1 MSFEAELYEQRRE
14 KLKQIEALGYA
25 AYPNSFA
32 FTHSVG
38 KILAEH
44 GAATA
49 EALAETK
56 PPVLVSGRLSAIRR
70 QGKAGFCDIVQA
82 GQRIQVYVRKEA
94 VGDNAFELYKL
105 LDLGDSVGITGYIFR
120 TRTGELSIHAEALT
134 FLAKALLPMPEKW
147 HGLQEVEARY
157 RQRYLDLL
165 SNAESR
171 HIFIVRSK
179 VIQALRA
186 ALDAQ
191 DYIEVETPMMQP
203 MPGGALARPFV
214 THHNALDLTLYL
226 RIAPELYL
234 KRLIVGGLERV
245 YEISRVFRNEGL
257 STRHN
262 PEYTMLEFYQAYA
275 DYRDLMNL
283 TERLIPEAAR
293 AAIGGTVV
301 KWGETEIDLAKWSRY
316 SLREA
321 ICVFWPDAAT
331 RPQVA
336 DFSDARH
343 TALVVERW
351 NAMNPG
357 ASPVSMPIVETTPEG
372 PASLGHTVAVPLGN
386 SVLHLFEAVCEKHL
400 TQPTIIY
407 DFPVE
412 VSPLAKNKPDEP
424 AYVERFEAYIGGMEI
439 LNAYSELNDP
449 EEQRKRFQM
458 QAEAKERG
466 DQETHPIDEDYIRA
480 LSYGMPPTAGEGIG
494 IDRLVMLLTSS
505 RSIRD
510 VILFPLMRPEAE
522 RPEAEEAGSGE

>member
-1 MSFEAELYEQRRE
+1 VSFEAELYEQRKE
-14 KLKQIEALGYA
+14 KMKQIEALGYA
-25 AYPNSFA
+25 TYPNSFA
-32 FTHSVG
+32 FTHTVAQVLEG
-38 KILAEH
+38 H
-44 GAATA
+44 GNSTS
-49 EALAETK
+49 EALAEAK

-70 QGKAGFCDIVQA
+70 QGKAGFCDVVQA

-105 LDLGDSVGITGYIFR
+105 LDLGDSIGIAGYVFR
-120 TRTGELSIHAEALT
+120 TRTGELSIHAEQLT

-171 HIFIVRSK
+171 NIFLIRAR

-186 ALDAQ
+186 ALDREG
-191 DYIEVETPMMQP
+191 YIEVETPMMQP

-234 KRLIVGGLERV
+234 KRLIVGGMERV
-245 YEISRVFRNEGL
+245 YEISRVFRNEGI

-275 DYRDLMNL
+275 EYRDLMNL
-283 TERLIPEAAR
+283 TERLIAEVAR
-293 AAIGGTVV
+293 TAIGGTVIQ
-301 KWGETEIDLAKWSRY
+301 WGEEKIDLAKWNRY

-321 ICVFWPDAAT
+321 ICAFWPDEAT
-331 RPQVA
+331 RPKVA
-336 DFSDARH
+336 DFNDARA
-343 TALVVERW
+343 TALIIERW
-351 NAMNPG
+351 NRMNPG
-357 ASPVSMPIVETTPEG
+357 ATPVSMPVVEMTPAG
-372 PASLGHTVAVPLGN
+372 PASLGHTAGVPLGN
-386 SVLHLFEAVCEKHL
+386 AVLHLFEAVCEKHL

-424 AYVERFEAYIGGMEI
+424 GYVERFEAYIGGMEI

-449 EEQRKRFQM
+449 EEQRKRFLM
-458 QAEAKERG
+458 QVEAKERG
-466 DQETHPIDEDYIRA
+466 DQETHPIDEDYVRA

-494 IDRLVMLLTSS
+494 IDRLVMLLTGS

-510 VILFPLMRPEAE
+510 VILFPLMRPEATE
-522 RPEAEEAGSGE
+522 VPPSESTQ

>member
-1 MSFEAELYEQRRE
+1 MSFENDLYEQRRE

-32 FTHSVG
+32 FTHSVA
-38 KILAEH
+38 KIHAEH
-44 GAATA
+44 GEATA
-49 EALAETK
+49 EALAESK
-56 PPVLVSGRLSAIRR
+56 PPVLSSGRLQAIRR
-70 QGKAGFCDIVQA
+70 QGKAGFCDLVQA

-105 LDLGDSVGITGYIFR
+105 LDLGDSLGVTGYVFR
-120 TRTGELSIHAEALT
+120 TRTGELSIHAESLT

-171 HIFIVRSK
+171 NIFIVRSRL
-179 VIQALRA
+179 IQALRT
-186 ALDAQ
+186 ALDRE
-191 DYIEVETPMMQP
+191 DFIEVETPMMQP

-234 KRLIVGGLERV
+234 KRLIVGGLDRV

-293 AAIGGTVV
+293 ASIGGTIVQ
-301 KWGETEIDLAKWSRY
+301 WGETQIDLAVWTRY

-321 ICVFWPDAAT
+321 ICVFWPDEAT
-331 RPQVA
+331 RPKFA
-336 DFSDARH
+336 DFNDPRH

-351 NAMNPG
+351 NQMNPG
-357 ASPVSMPIVETTPEG
+357 AAPVSMPIVEG
-372 PASLGHTVAVPLGN
+372 NASRLGVSLGNAVAVPLGN

-494 IDRLVMLLTSS
+494 IDRLVMLLTGS

-510 VILFPLMRPEAE
+510 VILFPLLRPEA
-522 RPEAEEAGSGE
+522 AEEKDNTE